1 MSLFGML
8 GMTSKALDAQ
18 RFGLD
23 VTGNNLAN
31 VNTPGY
37 SKRVADFGAVAPPD
51 RFSAG
56 IGVEVLGV
64 RSMRDRLYD
73 QRLFDESPLEQQ
85 QAAMAVSLG
94 MAEVA
99 LGKPGS
105 SVDADLEDFFDAFAE
120 LAEAPTSAT
129 ARQQVLA
136 EGEGL
141 ARSFNGMASR
151 LADAAKATDQRV
163 IEDVENI
170 NELTTRIAALNK
182 SIASSPSSQTLHL
195 RDEQTEAIKEL
206 SGILGTQVLE
216 LGDGTVQIS
225 TRSGR
230 ALVVG
235 AESYPL
241 SAVPGMP
248 SGFARIQAADGTDI
262 TAELGDGHLG
272 GMLRVR
278 DVEIPGYQAKLDQL
292 AYSVATEV
300 TRPNGSKFTLSAV
313 VTSSAVSFR

>member
-1 MSLFGML
+1 M
-8 GMTSKALDAQ
+8 
-18 RFGLD
+18 
-23 VTGNNLAN
+23 
-31 VNTPGY
+31 
-37 SKRVADFGAVAPPD
+37 
-51 RFSAG
+51 
-56 IGVEVLGV
+56 
-64 RSMRDRLYD
+64 
-73 QRLFDESPLEQQ
+73 
-85 QAAMAVSLG
+85 
-94 MAEVA
+94 
-99 LGKPGS
+99 
-105 SVDADLEDFFDAFAE
+105 
-120 LAEAPTSAT
+120 
-129 ARQQVLA
+129 
-136 EGEGL
+136 
-141 ARSFNGMASR
+141 
-151 LADAAKATDQRV
+151 V

-300 TRPNGSKFTLSAV
+300 NALHATGFDLTGTAGGNFFTPPAAVAGAAAALTMDPTLMANPSRLAAAGVAATGDNQVARKLADLRDAGIVNGDTPSEAWAALVYDVGADVNRAESEQASRQEIINQIEQLRDSVSGVSIDEEAAMMLRYQRAYEANARFFSVIDQTIETLLSLK
-313 VTSSAVSFR
+313 R